1 MTWYNVYSDAY
12 LEVTT
17 NGFTYMSSV
26 YNFYR
31 WEKSFLKVKFIDYI
45 NEGAFWVNGEKYEGF
60 ADNDDVI
67 IEVSNVIRSVSSG
80 VFTISNT
87 SDGSG
92 TINVSMDF
100 NSIEGVAVTT
110 ENADGL
116 MFEIPLV
123 TSSNPFWVQVSE
135 KLDYLKTDGTWT
147 AFYANPGVIGT
158 VDIKSKSDFSNVLR
172 KYDGPVPSG
181 ELVVFKEVECSTDK
195 IQLDWIGRF
204 GLKKSWWFTVEK
216 TIYSSD
222 KQISLQTLDSG
233 FNIQRN
239 KNTSLLIT
247 HKLADTITQQ
257 YIADI
262 VLSDDVTN
270 VSTGQKVRIDT
281 GTFEVLKR
289 KNDINLL
296 VNVNKY
302 DTI

>member
-1 MTWYNVYSDAY
+1 MNWNSVYSDDY
-12 LEVTT
+12 LEVST

-31 WEKSFLKVKFIDYI
+31 WEKSFLKIKFLDYL

-123 TSSNPFWVQVSE
+123 TSSNQFWLQVSE

-147 AFYANPGVIGT
+147 AFYASPGVIGT
-158 VDIKSKSDFSNVLR
+158 VDIKSKSGFANVLR
-172 KYDGPVPSG
+172 KYIGPIPSG
-181 ELVVFKEVECSTDK
+181 ELVVFKDVECSNDK

-233 FNIQRN
+233 FNVQRN
-239 KNTSLLIT
+239 KKTSLLLT
-247 HKLADTITQQ
+247 HKMADTITQQ

-262 VLSDDVTN
+262 VLSDEVIN
-270 VSTGQKVRIDT
+270 VSSGQKVRIET
-281 GTFEVLKR
+281 STFDVLKR
-289 KNDINLL
+289 KNDINLTI
-296 VNVNKY
+296 NVNQY